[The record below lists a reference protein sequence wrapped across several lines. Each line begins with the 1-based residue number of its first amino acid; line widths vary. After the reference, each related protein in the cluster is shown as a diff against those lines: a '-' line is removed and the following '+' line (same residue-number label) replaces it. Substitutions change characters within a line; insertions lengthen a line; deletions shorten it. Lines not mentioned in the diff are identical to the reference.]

1 MLQKKHIS
9 VSIFIIQKKE
19 NHTYGV
25 AFYVARSLIIVLL
38 SLYCQSNVYSN
49 MVKKMNKKF
58 IISTAIV
65 AVLLISIGFRF
76 FETKNSEKA
85 QSEAI
90 KKSMIPNVEANVP
103 FEIETSSV
111 IEAPGRIVAVK
122 SADVIARVQGMV
134 MSQHYKEG
142 DVVKKGQLLY
152 IIDPTEFQIAYDK
165 AKANLD
171 TAKAQQ
177 YQAQKDFERTKE
189 LVANDFVS
197 KSEYDNALAARD
209 AANATVKANIAAVND
224 ARRLLSYTRV
234 TAPITGK
241 ISLSTVTVGNF
252 LSSPNTVLT
261 KVVSIDPIY
270 VTYSLDSGIFASLKG
285 DEIIPNGKDKKPIK
299 VEIKLPDGSIYDK
312 TGNADFFDNV
322 ISETTGSITLRA
334 TFPNPESRLIP
345 GDFVNVKVY
354 SNKKIKRMAVPMTAV
369 LQDTNGR
376 YLFVIDENNV
386 AHKRTIETD
395 GEQGNNWIIKSGID
409 KNEKYVETGII
420 KVRDNVPVNIIQKQP
435 AQEDAEPKNDEAK
448 KQEE

>member
-1 MLQKKHIS
+1 
-9 VSIFIIQKKE
+9 
-19 NHTYGV
+19 
-25 AFYVARSLIIVLL
+25 
-38 SLYCQSNVYSN
+38 
-49 MVKKMNKKF
+49 MVKKMNKKLT
-58 IISTAIV
+58 ITITIV
-65 AVLLISIGFRF
+65 LVLLLSIAYRF
-76 FETKNSEKA
+76 FETKNSEKE

-90 KKSMIPNVEANVP
+90 KKSMIPNVEANTP

-111 IEAPGRIVAVK
+111 IEAPGRVVAVK
-122 SADVIARVQGMV
+122 SADVIARVQGMI
-134 MSQHYKEG
+134 MSQHYKDG
-142 DVVKKGQLLY
+142 DLVKKGQLLY

-224 ARRLLSYTRV
+224 AKRLLSYTRV

-241 ISLSTVTVGNF
+241 ISLPVVTVGNF

-270 VTYSLDSGIFASLKG
+270 VTYSLDSGIFASLKE
-285 DEIIPNGKDKKPIK
+285 DEIIPDSKNKKPIK
-299 VEIKLPDGSIYDK
+299 VEIKLPDGSIYNK

-334 TFPNPESRLIP
+334 TFPNPESTLIP
-345 GDFVNVKVY
+345 GDFVGVKVY
-354 SNKKIKRMAVPMTAV
+354 SNKKIKRMAIPMTAV

-386 AHKRTIETD
+386 AHKRSIETD
-395 GEQGNNWIIKSGID
+395 GQQGNNWIIKSGID

-420 KVRDNVPVNIIQKQP
+420 KVRDGVTVNIIEKQT
-435 AQEDAEPKNDEAK
+435 EDKNDAETKKDEAK
-448 KQEE
+448 KQED

>member
-1 MLQKKHIS
+1 
-9 VSIFIIQKKE
+9 
-19 NHTYGV
+19 
-25 AFYVARSLIIVLL
+25 
-38 SLYCQSNVYSN
+38 
-49 MVKKMNKKF
+49 MNKKLT
-58 IISTAIV
+58 ITITIV
-65 AVLLISIGFRF
+65 LVLLLSIAYRF
-76 FETKNSEKA
+76 FETKNSEKE

-90 KKSMIPNVEANVP
+90 KKSMIPNVEANTP

-111 IEAPGRIVAVK
+111 IEAPGRVVAVK
-122 SADVIARVQGMV
+122 SADVIARVQGMI
-134 MSQHYKEG
+134 MSQHYKDG
-142 DVVKKGQLLY
+142 DLVKKGQLLY

-197 KSEYDNALAARD
+197 KSEYDNAFAARD

-224 ARRLLSYTRV
+224 AKRLLSYTRV

-241 ISLSTVTVGNF
+241 ISLPVVTVGNF

-270 VTYSLDSGIFASLKG
+270 VTYSLDSGIFASLKE
-285 DEIIPNGKDKKPIK
+285 DEIIPDSKNKKPIK
-299 VEIKLPDGSIYDK
+299 VEIKLPDGSIYNK

-334 TFPNPESRLIP
+334 TFPNPESTLIP
-345 GDFVNVKVY
+345 GDFVGVKVY
-354 SNKKIKRMAVPMTAV
+354 SNKKIKRMAIPMTAV

-386 AHKRTIETD
+386 AHKRSIETD

-420 KVRDNVPVNIIQKQP
+420 KVRDGVPVNIIEKQT
-435 AQEDAEPKNDEAK
+435 EDKNDAETKKDEAK
-448 KQEE
+448 KQED

>member
-1 MLQKKHIS
+1 
-9 VSIFIIQKKE
+9 
-19 NHTYGV
+19 
-25 AFYVARSLIIVLL
+25 
-38 SLYCQSNVYSN
+38 
-49 MVKKMNKKF
+49 MNKKLT
-58 IISTAIV
+58 ITITIV
-65 AVLLISIGFRF
+65 LVLLLSIAYRF
-76 FETKNSEKA
+76 FETKNSEKE

-90 KKSMIPNVEANVP
+90 KKSMIPNVEANTP

-111 IEAPGRIVAVK
+111 IEAPGRVVAVK
-122 SADVIARVQGMV
+122 SADVIARVQGMI
-134 MSQHYKEG
+134 MSQHYKDG
-142 DVVKKGQLLY
+142 DLVKKGQLLY

-197 KSEYDNALAARD
+197 KSEYDNAFAARD

-224 ARRLLSYTRV
+224 AKRLLSYTRV

-241 ISLSTVTVGNF
+241 ISLPVVTVGNF

-270 VTYSLDSGIFASLKG
+270 VTYSLDSGIFASLKE
-285 DEIIPNGKDKKPIK
+285 DEIIPDSKNKKPIK
-299 VEIKLPDGSIYDK
+299 VEIKLPDGSIYNK

-334 TFPNPESRLIP
+334 TFPNPESTLIP
-345 GDFVNVKVY
+345 GDFVGVKVY
-354 SNKKIKRMAVPMTAV
+354 SNKKIKRMAIPMTAV

-386 AHKRTIETD
+386 AHKRSIETD
-395 GEQGNNWIIKSGID
+395 GQQGNNWIIKSGID

-420 KVRDNVPVNIIQKQP
+420 KVRDGVPVNIIEKQT
-435 AQEDAEPKNDEAK
+435 EDKNDAETKKDEAK
-448 KQEE
+448 KQED

>member
-1 MLQKKHIS
+1 
-9 VSIFIIQKKE
+9 
-19 NHTYGV
+19 
-25 AFYVARSLIIVLL
+25 
-38 SLYCQSNVYSN
+38 
-49 MVKKMNKKF
+49 MVKKMNKKLT
-58 IISTAIV
+58 ITITIV
-65 AVLLISIGFRF
+65 LVLLLSIAYRF
-76 FETKNSEKA
+76 FETKNSEKE

-90 KKSMIPNVEANVP
+90 KKSMIPNVEANTP

-111 IEAPGRIVAVK
+111 IEAPGRVVAVK
-122 SADVIARVQGMV
+122 SADVIARVQGMI
-134 MSQHYKEG
+134 MSQHYKDG
-142 DVVKKGQLLY
+142 DLVKKGQLLY

-224 ARRLLSYTRV
+224 AKRLLSYTRV

-241 ISLSTVTVGNF
+241 ISLPVVTVGNF

-270 VTYSLDSGIFASLKG
+270 VTYSLDSGIFASLKE
-285 DEIIPNGKDKKPIK
+285 DEIIPDSKNKKPIK
-299 VEIKLPDGSIYDK
+299 VEIKLPDGSIYNK
-312 TGNADFFDNV
+312 TGNADFLDNV

-334 TFPNPESRLIP
+334 TFPNPESTLIP
-345 GDFVNVKVY
+345 GDFVGVKVY

-386 AHKRTIETD
+386 AHKRSIETD
-395 GEQGNNWIIKSGID
+395 GQQGNNWIIKSGID

-420 KVRDNVPVNIIQKQP
+420 KVRDGVTVNIIEKQT
-435 AQEDAEPKNDEAK
+435 EDKNDAETKKDEAK
-448 KQEE
+448 KQED

>member
-1 MLQKKHIS
+1 
-9 VSIFIIQKKE
+9 
-19 NHTYGV
+19 
-25 AFYVARSLIIVLL
+25 
-38 SLYCQSNVYSN
+38 
-49 MVKKMNKKF
+49 MNKKLT
-58 IISTAIV
+58 ITITIV
-65 AVLLISIGFRF
+65 LVLLLSIAYRF
-76 FETKNSEKA
+76 FETKNSEKE

-90 KKSMIPNVEANVP
+90 KKSMIPNVEANTP

-111 IEAPGRIVAVK
+111 IEAPGRVVAVK
-122 SADVIARVQGMV
+122 SADVIARVQGMI
-134 MSQHYKEG
+134 MSQHYKDG
-142 DVVKKGQLLY
+142 DLVKKGQLLY

-224 ARRLLSYTRV
+224 AKRLLSYTRV

-241 ISLSTVTVGNF
+241 ISLPVVTVGNF

-270 VTYSLDSGIFASLKG
+270 VTYSLDSGIFASLKE
-285 DEIIPNGKDKKPIK
+285 DEIIPDSKNKKPIK
-299 VEIKLPDGSIYDK
+299 VEIKLPDGSIYNK

-334 TFPNPESRLIP
+334 TFPNPESTLIP
-345 GDFVNVKVY
+345 GDFVGVKVY
-354 SNKKIKRMAVPMTAV
+354 SNKKIKRMAIPMTAV

-386 AHKRTIETD
+386 AHKRSIETD
-395 GEQGNNWIIKSGID
+395 GQQGNNWIIKSGID

-420 KVRDNVPVNIIQKQP
+420 KVRDGVTVNIIEKQT
-435 AQEDAEPKNDEAK
+435 EDKNDAETKKDEAK
-448 KQEE
+448 KQED

>member
-1 MLQKKHIS
+1 
-9 VSIFIIQKKE
+9 
-19 NHTYGV
+19 
-25 AFYVARSLIIVLL
+25 
-38 SLYCQSNVYSN
+38 
-49 MVKKMNKKF
+49 MNKKLT
-58 IISTAIV
+58 ITITIV
-65 AVLLISIGFRF
+65 LVLLLSIAYRF
-76 FETKNSEKA
+76 FETKNSEKE

-90 KKSMIPNVEANVP
+90 KKSMIPNVEANTP

-111 IEAPGRIVAVK
+111 IEAPGRVVAVK
-122 SADVIARVQGMV
+122 SADVIARVQGMI
-134 MSQHYKEG
+134 MSQHYKDG
-142 DVVKKGQLLY
+142 DLVKKGQLLY

-224 ARRLLSYTRV
+224 AKRLLSYTRV

-241 ISLSTVTVGNF
+241 ISLPVVTVGNF

-270 VTYSLDSGIFASLKG
+270 VTYSLDSGIFASLKE
-285 DEIIPNGKDKKPIK
+285 DEIIPDSKNKKPIK
-299 VEIKLPDGSIYDK
+299 VEIKLPDGSIYNK

-334 TFPNPESRLIP
+334 TFPNPESTLIP
-345 GDFVNVKVY
+345 GDFVGVKVY

-386 AHKRTIETD
+386 AHKRSIETD

-420 KVRDNVPVNIIQKQP
+420 KVRDGVTVNIIEKQ
-435 AQEDAEPKNDEAK
+435 AEDKNDAETKKDEAK
-448 KQEE
+448 KQEG

>member
-1 MLQKKHIS
+1 
-9 VSIFIIQKKE
+9 
-19 NHTYGV
+19 
-25 AFYVARSLIIVLL
+25 
-38 SLYCQSNVYSN
+38 
-49 MVKKMNKKF
+49 MVKKMNKKLT
-58 IISTAIV
+58 ITITIV
-65 AVLLISIGFRF
+65 LVLLLSIAYRF
-76 FETKNSEKA
+76 FETKNSEKE

-90 KKSMIPNVEANVP
+90 KKSMIPNVEANTP

-111 IEAPGRIVAVK
+111 IEAPGRVVAVK
-122 SADVIARVQGMV
+122 SADVIARVQGMI
-134 MSQHYKEG
+134 MSQHYKDG
-142 DVVKKGQLLY
+142 DLVKKGQLLY

-224 ARRLLSYTRV
+224 AKRLLSYTRV

-241 ISLSTVTVGNF
+241 ISLPVVTVGNF

-270 VTYSLDSGIFASLKG
+270 VTYSLDSGIFASLKE
-285 DEIIPNGKDKKPIK
+285 DEIIPDSKNKKPIK
-299 VEIKLPDGSIYDK
+299 VEIKLPDGSIYNK

-334 TFPNPESRLIP
+334 TFPNPESTLIP
-345 GDFVNVKVY
+345 GDFVGVKVY

-386 AHKRTIETD
+386 AHKRSIETD
-395 GEQGNNWIIKSGID
+395 GQQGNNWIIKSGID

-420 KVRDNVPVNIIQKQP
+420 KVRDGVTVNIIEKQT
-435 AQEDAEPKNDEAK
+435 EDKNDAETKKDEAK
-448 KQEE
+448 KQED

>member
-1 MLQKKHIS
+1 
-9 VSIFIIQKKE
+9 
-19 NHTYGV
+19 
-25 AFYVARSLIIVLL
+25 
-38 SLYCQSNVYSN
+38 
-49 MVKKMNKKF
+49 MNKKLT
-58 IISTAIV
+58 ITITIV
-65 AVLLISIGFRF
+65 LVLLLSIAYRF
-76 FETKNSEKA
+76 FETKNSEKE

-90 KKSMIPNVEANVP
+90 KKSMIPNVEANTP

-111 IEAPGRIVAVK
+111 IEAPGRVVAVK
-122 SADVIARVQGMV
+122 SADVIARVQGMI
-134 MSQHYKEG
+134 MSQHYKDG
-142 DVVKKGQLLY
+142 DLVKKGQLLY

-224 ARRLLSYTRV
+224 AKRLLSYTRV

-241 ISLSTVTVGNF
+241 ISLPVVTVGNF

-270 VTYSLDSGIFASLKG
+270 VTYSLDSGIFASLKE
-285 DEIIPNGKDKKPIK
+285 DEIIPDSKNKKPIK
-299 VEIKLPDGSIYDK
+299 VEIKLPDGSIYNK

-334 TFPNPESRLIP
+334 TFPNPESTLIP
-345 GDFVNVKVY
+345 GDFVGVKVY

-386 AHKRTIETD
+386 AHKRSIETD
-395 GEQGNNWIIKSGID
+395 GQQGNNWIIKSGID

-420 KVRDNVPVNIIQKQP
+420 KVRDGVPVNIIEKQT
-435 AQEDAEPKNDEAK
+435 EDKNDAETKKDEAK
-448 KQEE
+448 KQED

>member
-1 MLQKKHIS
+1 
-9 VSIFIIQKKE
+9 
-19 NHTYGV
+19 
-25 AFYVARSLIIVLL
+25 
-38 SLYCQSNVYSN
+38 
-49 MVKKMNKKF
+49 MNKKLT
-58 IISTAIV
+58 ITVTIV
-65 AVLLISIGFRF
+65 LILFLSIAYRF
-76 FETKNSEKA
+76 FETKNSEKE

-90 KKSMIPNVEANVP
+90 KKSMVPNVEANTPYEV
-103 FEIETSSV
+103 ETSSV

-122 SADVIARVQGMV
+122 SADVIARVQGMI
-134 MSQHYKEG
+134 MSQHYKDG
-142 DVVKKGQLLY
+142 DLVKKGQLLY

-224 ARRLLSYTRV
+224 AKRLLSYTRV

-241 ISLSTVTVGNF
+241 ISLPVVTVGNF

-270 VTYSLDSGIFASLKG
+270 VTYSLDSGIFASLKE
-285 DEIIPNGKDKKPIK
+285 DEIIPDSKNKKPIK

-334 TFPNPESRLIP
+334 TFPNPNSTLIP
-345 GDFVNVKVY
+345 GDFVSVKVY

-369 LQDTNGR
+369 LQDTNGK
-376 YLFVIDENNV
+376 YLFVIDENNI
-386 AHKRTIETD
+386 AHKRSIETD
-395 GEQGNNWIIKSGID
+395 GQQGNNWIIKSGID

-420 KVRDNVPVNIIQKQP
+420 KVRDGIPVNIIQKQT
-435 AQEDAEPKNDEAK
+435 ADENNAETKKDEAK
-448 KQEE
+448 KQED

>member
-1 MLQKKHIS
+1 
-9 VSIFIIQKKE
+9 
-19 NHTYGV
+19 
-25 AFYVARSLIIVLL
+25 
-38 SLYCQSNVYSN
+38 
-49 MVKKMNKKF
+49 MVKNMNKKLT
-58 IISTAIV
+58 IT
-65 AVLLISIGFRF
+65 ISIVLVLALSIAYRF
-76 FETKNSEKA
+76 FETKNSEKE
-85 QSEAI
+85 QSQAI
-90 KKSMIPNVEANVP
+90 KQSMIPNVEANTP
-103 FEIETSSV
+103 FDIETSSV
-111 IEAPGRIVAVK
+111 IEAPGRVVAVR
-122 SADVIARVQGMV
+122 SADVIARVQGMI
-134 MSQHYKEG
+134 MSQHYKDG
-142 DVVKKGQLLY
+142 DLVKKGQLLY

-224 ARRLLSYTRV
+224 AKRLLSYTRV

-241 ISLSTVTVGNF
+241 ISLPVVTVGNF

-261 KVVSIDPIY
+261 KIVSIDPIY
-270 VTYSLDSGIFASLKG
+270 VTYSLDSGIFSSLKE
-285 DEIIPNGKDKKPIK
+285 DEIIPDSKNKKPIK

-334 TFPNPESRLIP
+334 TFPNPDSTLIP

-354 SNKKIKRMAVPMTAV
+354 SNKKVKRMAVPMSAV

-376 YLFVIDENNV
+376 YLFVIDENNI
-386 AHKRTIETD
+386 AHKRSIETD
-395 GEQGNNWIIKSGID
+395 GEQGNNWIIKSGISKD
-409 KNEKYVETGII
+409 EKYVETGII
-420 KVRDNVPVNIIQKQP
+420 KVRDGVQVRIMEKQEPAAAPQDNENVKQ
-435 AQEDAEPKNDEAK
+435 DEAK

>member
-1 MLQKKHIS
+1 
-9 VSIFIIQKKE
+9 
-19 NHTYGV
+19 
-25 AFYVARSLIIVLL
+25 
-38 SLYCQSNVYSN
+38 
-49 MVKKMNKKF
+49 MVKNMNKKLT
-58 IISTAIV
+58 IT
-65 AVLLISIGFRF
+65 ISIVLVLALSIAYRF
-76 FETKNSEKA
+76 FETKNSEKE
-85 QSEAI
+85 QSQAI
-90 KKSMIPNVEANVP
+90 KQSMIPNVEANTP
-103 FEIETSSV
+103 FDIETSSV
-111 IEAPGRIVAVK
+111 IEAPGRVVAVR
-122 SADVIARVQGMV
+122 SADVIARVQGMI
-134 MSQHYKEG
+134 MSQHYKDG
-142 DVVKKGQLLY
+142 DLVKKGQLLY

-224 ARRLLSYTRV
+224 AKRLLSYTRV

-241 ISLSTVTVGNF
+241 ISLPVVTVGNF

-261 KVVSIDPIY
+261 KIVSIDPIY
-270 VTYSLDSGIFASLKG
+270 VTYSLDSGIFSSLKE
-285 DEIIPNGKDKKPIK
+285 DEIIPDSKNKKPIK

-334 TFPNPESRLIP
+334 TFPNPDSTLIP

-354 SNKKIKRMAVPMTAV
+354 SNKKVKRMAVPMSAV

-376 YLFVIDENNV
+376 YLFVIDENNI
-386 AHKRTIETD
+386 AHKRSIETD
-395 GEQGNNWIIKSGID
+395 GEQGNNWIIKSGISKD
-409 KNEKYVETGII
+409 EKYVETGII
-420 KVRDNVPVNIIQKQP
+420 KVRDGVQVRIMEKQEP
-435 AQEDAEPKNDEAK
+435 AAAPQDNENAKKDEAK
-448 KQEE
+448 NTKG

>member
-1 MLQKKHIS
+1 
-9 VSIFIIQKKE
+9 
-19 NHTYGV
+19 
-25 AFYVARSLIIVLL
+25 
-38 SLYCQSNVYSN
+38 
-49 MVKKMNKKF
+49 MVKNMNKKLT
-58 IISTAIV
+58 IT
-65 AVLLISIGFRF
+65 ISIVLVLALSIAYRF
-76 FETKNSEKA
+76 FETKNSEKE
-85 QSEAI
+85 QSQAI
-90 KKSMIPNVEANVP
+90 KQSMIPNVEANTP
-103 FEIETSSV
+103 FDIETSSV
-111 IEAPGRIVAVK
+111 IEAPGRVVAVR
-122 SADVIARVQGMV
+122 SADVIARVQGMI
-134 MSQHYKEG
+134 MSQHYKDG
-142 DVVKKGQLLY
+142 DLVKKGQLLY

-224 ARRLLSYTRV
+224 AKRLLSYTRV

-241 ISLSTVTVGNF
+241 ISLPVVTVGNF

-261 KVVSIDPIY
+261 KIVSIDPIY
-270 VTYSLDSGIFASLKG
+270 VTYSLDSGIFSSLKE
-285 DEIIPNGKDKKPIK
+285 DEIIPDSKNKKPIK

-334 TFPNPESRLIP
+334 TFPNPDSALIP

-354 SNKKIKRMAVPMTAV
+354 SNKKVKRMAVPMSAV

-376 YLFVIDENNV
+376 YLFVIDENNI
-386 AHKRTIETD
+386 AHKRSIETD
-395 GEQGNNWIIKSGID
+395 GEQGNNWIIKSGISKD
-409 KNEKYVETGII
+409 EKYVETGII
-420 KVRDNVPVNIIQKQP
+420 KVRDGVQVRIMEKQEP
-435 AQEDAEPKNDEAK
+435 AAAPQDNENAKQDEAK

>member
-1 MLQKKHIS
+1 
-9 VSIFIIQKKE
+9 
-19 NHTYGV
+19 
-25 AFYVARSLIIVLL
+25 
-38 SLYCQSNVYSN
+38 
-49 MVKKMNKKF
+49 MNKKLT
-58 IISTAIV
+58 ITITIV
-65 AVLLISIGFRF
+65 LVLLLSIAYRF
-76 FETKNSEKA
+76 FETKNSEKE

-90 KKSMIPNVEANVP
+90 KKSMIPNVEANTP

-111 IEAPGRIVAVK
+111 IEAPGRVVAVK
-122 SADVIARVQGMV
+122 SADVIARVQGMI
-134 MSQHYKEG
+134 MSQHYKDG
-142 DVVKKGQLLY
+142 DLVKKGQLLY

-224 ARRLLSYTRV
+224 AKRLLSYTRV

-241 ISLSTVTVGNF
+241 ISLPVVTVGNF

-270 VTYSLDSGIFASLKG
+270 VTYSLDSGIFASLKE
-285 DEIIPNGKDKKPIK
+285 DEIIPDSKNKKPIK
-299 VEIKLPDGSIYDK
+299 VEIKLPDGSIYNK

-334 TFPNPESRLIP
+334 TFPNPESTLIP
-345 GDFVNVKVY
+345 GDFVGVKVY

-386 AHKRTIETD
+386 AHKRSIETD
-395 GEQGNNWIIKSGID
+395 GQQGNNWIIKSGID

-420 KVRDNVPVNIIQKQP
+420 KVRDGVTVNIIEKQT
-435 AQEDAEPKNDEAK
+435 EDKNDAETKKDEAK
-448 KQEE
+448 KQED

>member
-1 MLQKKHIS
+1 
-9 VSIFIIQKKE
+9 
-19 NHTYGV
+19 
-25 AFYVARSLIIVLL
+25 
-38 SLYCQSNVYSN
+38 
-49 MVKKMNKKF
+49 MVKKMNKKLT
-58 IISTAIV
+58 ITITIV
-65 AVLLISIGFRF
+65 LVLLLSIAYRF
-76 FETKNSEKA
+76 FETKNSEKE

-90 KKSMIPNVEANVP
+90 KKSMIPNVEANTP

-111 IEAPGRIVAVK
+111 IEAPGRVVAVK
-122 SADVIARVQGMV
+122 SADVIARVQGMI
-134 MSQHYKEG
+134 MSQHYKDG
-142 DVVKKGQLLY
+142 DLVKKGQLLY

-224 ARRLLSYTRV
+224 AKRLLSYTRV

-241 ISLSTVTVGNF
+241 ISLPVVTVGNF

-270 VTYSLDSGIFASLKG
+270 VTYSLDSGIFASLKE
-285 DEIIPNGKDKKPIK
+285 DEIIPDSKNKKPIK
-299 VEIKLPDGSIYDK
+299 VEIKLPDGSIYNK

-334 TFPNPESRLIP
+334 TFPNPESTLIP
-345 GDFVNVKVY
+345 GDFVGVKVY

-386 AHKRTIETD
+386 AHKRSIETD

-420 KVRDNVPVNIIQKQP
+420 KVRDGVPVNIIEKQ
-435 AQEDAEPKNDEAK
+435 AEDKNNTETKKDEAK
-448 KQEE
+448 KQED

>member
-1 MLQKKHIS
+1 
-9 VSIFIIQKKE
+9 
-19 NHTYGV
+19 
-25 AFYVARSLIIVLL
+25 
-38 SLYCQSNVYSN
+38 
-49 MVKKMNKKF
+49 MVKKMNKKLT
-58 IISTAIV
+58 ITITIV
-65 AVLLISIGFRF
+65 LVLLLSITYRF
-76 FETKNSEKA
+76 FETKNSEKE

-90 KKSMIPNVEANVP
+90 KKSMIPNVEANTP

-111 IEAPGRIVAVK
+111 IEAPGRVVAVK
-122 SADVIARVQGMV
+122 SADVIARVQGMI
-134 MSQHYKEG
+134 MSQHYKDG
-142 DVVKKGQLLY
+142 DLVKKGQLLY

-224 ARRLLSYTRV
+224 AKRLLSYTRV

-241 ISLSTVTVGNF
+241 ISLPVVTVGNF

-270 VTYSLDSGIFASLKG
+270 VTYSLDSGIFASLKE
-285 DEIIPNGKDKKPIK
+285 DEIIPDSKNKKPIK
-299 VEIKLPDGSIYDK
+299 VEIKLPDGSIYNK

-334 TFPNPESRLIP
+334 TFPNPESTLIP
-345 GDFVNVKVY
+345 GDFVGVKVY

-386 AHKRTIETD
+386 AHKRSIETD
-395 GEQGNNWIIKSGID
+395 GQQGNNWIIKSGID

-420 KVRDNVPVNIIQKQP
+420 KVRDGVPVNIIEKQ
-435 AQEDAEPKNDEAK
+435 AEDKNNTETKKDEAK
-448 KQEE
+448 KQED

>member
-1 MLQKKHIS
+1 
-9 VSIFIIQKKE
+9 
-19 NHTYGV
+19 
-25 AFYVARSLIIVLL
+25 
-38 SLYCQSNVYSN
+38 
-49 MVKKMNKKF
+49 MNKKLT
-58 IISTAIV
+58 ITITIV
-65 AVLLISIGFRF
+65 LVLLLSIAYRF
-76 FETKNSEKA
+76 FETKNSEKE

-90 KKSMIPNVEANVP
+90 KKSMIPNVEANTP

-111 IEAPGRIVAVK
+111 IEAPGRVVAVK
-122 SADVIARVQGMV
+122 SADVIARVQGMI
-134 MSQHYKEG
+134 MSQHYKDG
-142 DVVKKGQLLY
+142 DLVKKGQLLY

-224 ARRLLSYTRV
+224 AKRLLSYTRV

-241 ISLSTVTVGNF
+241 ISLPVVTVGNF

-270 VTYSLDSGIFASLKG
+270 VTYSLDSGIFASLKE
-285 DEIIPNGKDKKPIK
+285 DEIIPDSKNKKPIK
-299 VEIKLPDGSIYDK
+299 VEIKLPDGSIYNK

-334 TFPNPESRLIP
+334 TFPNPESTLIP
-345 GDFVNVKVY
+345 GDFVGVKVY

-386 AHKRTIETD
+386 AHKRSIETD

-420 KVRDNVPVNIIQKQP
+420 KVRDGVTVNIIEKQT
-435 AQEDAEPKNDEAK
+435 EDKNDAETKKDEAK
-448 KQEE
+448 KQED

>member
-1 MLQKKHIS
+1 
-9 VSIFIIQKKE
+9 
-19 NHTYGV
+19 
-25 AFYVARSLIIVLL
+25 
-38 SLYCQSNVYSN
+38 
-49 MVKKMNKKF
+49 MNKKLT
-58 IISTAIV
+58 ITITIV
-65 AVLLISIGFRF
+65 LVLLLSIAYRF
-76 FETKNSEKA
+76 FETKNSEKE

-90 KKSMIPNVEANVP
+90 KKSMIPNVEANTP

-111 IEAPGRIVAVK
+111 IEAPGRVVAVK
-122 SADVIARVQGMV
+122 SADVIARVQGMI
-134 MSQHYKEG
+134 MSQHYKDG
-142 DVVKKGQLLY
+142 DLVKKGQLLY

-224 ARRLLSYTRV
+224 AKRLLSYTRV

-241 ISLSTVTVGNF
+241 ISLPVVTVGNF

-270 VTYSLDSGIFASLKG
+270 VTYSLDSGIFASLKE
-285 DEIIPNGKDKKPIK
+285 DEIIPDSKNKKPIK
-299 VEIKLPDGSIYDK
+299 VEIKLPDGSIYNK

-334 TFPNPESRLIP
+334 TFPNPESTLIP
-345 GDFVNVKVY
+345 GDFVGVKVY

-386 AHKRTIETD
+386 AHKRSIETD

-420 KVRDNVPVNIIQKQP
+420 KVRDGVPVNIIEKQT
-435 AQEDAEPKNDEAK
+435 EDKNDAETKKDEAK
-448 KQEE
+448 KQED

>member
-1 MLQKKHIS
+1 
-9 VSIFIIQKKE
+9 
-19 NHTYGV
+19 
-25 AFYVARSLIIVLL
+25 
-38 SLYCQSNVYSN
+38 
-49 MVKKMNKKF
+49 MVKKMNKKLT
-58 IISTAIV
+58 ITITIV
-65 AVLLISIGFRF
+65 LVLLLSIAYRF
-76 FETKNSEKA
+76 FETKNSEKE

-90 KKSMIPNVEANVP
+90 KKSMIPNVEANTP

-111 IEAPGRIVAVK
+111 IEAPGRVVAVK
-122 SADVIARVQGMV
+122 SADVIARVQGMI
-134 MSQHYKEG
+134 MSQHYKDG
-142 DVVKKGQLLY
+142 DLVKKGQLLY

-224 ARRLLSYTRV
+224 AKRLLSYTRV

-241 ISLSTVTVGNF
+241 ISLPVVTVGNF

-270 VTYSLDSGIFASLKG
+270 VTYSLDSGIFASLKE
-285 DEIIPNGKDKKPIK
+285 DEIIPDSKNKKPIK
-299 VEIKLPDGSIYDK
+299 VEIKLPDGSIYNK

-334 TFPNPESRLIP
+334 TFPNPESTLIP
-345 GDFVNVKVY
+345 GDFVGVKVY

-386 AHKRTIETD
+386 AHKRSIETD

-420 KVRDNVPVNIIQKQP
+420 KVRDGVPVNIIEKQ
-435 AQEDAEPKNDEAK
+435 AEDKNDAETKKDEAK
-448 KQEE
+448 KQED

>member
-1 MLQKKHIS
+1 
-9 VSIFIIQKKE
+9 
-19 NHTYGV
+19 
-25 AFYVARSLIIVLL
+25 
-38 SLYCQSNVYSN
+38 
-49 MVKKMNKKF
+49 MNKKLT
-58 IISTAIV
+58 ITITIV
-65 AVLLISIGFRF
+65 LVLLLSIAYRF
-76 FETKNSEKA
+76 FETKNSEKE

-90 KKSMIPNVEANVP
+90 KKSMIPNVEANTP

-111 IEAPGRIVAVK
+111 IEAPGRVVAVK
-122 SADVIARVQGMV
+122 SADVIARVQGMI
-134 MSQHYKEG
+134 MSQHYKDG
-142 DVVKKGQLLY
+142 DLVKKGQLLY

-224 ARRLLSYTRV
+224 AKRLLSYTRV

-241 ISLSTVTVGNF
+241 ISLPVVTVGNF

-270 VTYSLDSGIFASLKG
+270 VTYSLDSGIFASLKE
-285 DEIIPNGKDKKPIK
+285 DEIIPDSKNKKPIK
-299 VEIKLPDGSIYDK
+299 VEIKLPDGSIYNK

-334 TFPNPESRLIP
+334 TFPNPESTLIP
-345 GDFVNVKVY
+345 GDFVGVKVY

-386 AHKRTIETD
+386 AHKRSIETD
-395 GEQGNNWIIKSGID
+395 GQQGNNWIIKSGID

-420 KVRDNVPVNIIQKQP
+420 KVRDGVPVNIIEKQ
-435 AQEDAEPKNDEAK
+435 AEDKNNAETKKDEAK
-448 KQEE
+448 KQED

>member
-1 MLQKKHIS
+1 
-9 VSIFIIQKKE
+9 
-19 NHTYGV
+19 
-25 AFYVARSLIIVLL
+25 
-38 SLYCQSNVYSN
+38 
-49 MVKKMNKKF
+49 MVKKMNKKLT
-58 IISTAIV
+58 ITITIV
-65 AVLLISIGFRF
+65 LVLLLSIAYRF
-76 FETKNSEKA
+76 FETKNSEKE

-90 KKSMIPNVEANVP
+90 KKSMIPNVEANTP

-111 IEAPGRIVAVK
+111 IEAPGRVVAVK
-122 SADVIARVQGMV
+122 SADVIARVQGMI
-134 MSQHYKEG
+134 MSQHYKDG
-142 DVVKKGQLLY
+142 DLVKKGQLLY

-224 ARRLLSYTRV
+224 AKRLLSYTRV

-241 ISLSTVTVGNF
+241 ISLPVVTVGNF

-270 VTYSLDSGIFASLKG
+270 VTYSLDSGIFASLKE
-285 DEIIPNGKDKKPIK
+285 DEIIPDSKNKKPIK
-299 VEIKLPDGSIYDK
+299 VEIKLPDGSIYNK

-334 TFPNPESRLIP
+334 TFPNPESTLIP
-345 GDFVNVKVY
+345 GDFVGVKVY

-386 AHKRTIETD
+386 AHKRSIETD
-395 GEQGNNWIIKSGID
+395 GQQGNNWIIKSGID

-420 KVRDNVPVNIIQKQP
+420 KVRDGVPVNIIEKQ
-435 AQEDAEPKNDEAK
+435 AEDKNNTETKKDEAK
-448 KQEE
+448 KQED

>member
-1 MLQKKHIS
+1 
-9 VSIFIIQKKE
+9 
-19 NHTYGV
+19 
-25 AFYVARSLIIVLL
+25 
-38 SLYCQSNVYSN
+38 
-49 MVKKMNKKF
+49 MVKNMNKKLT
-58 IISTAIV
+58 IT
-65 AVLLISIGFRF
+65 ISIVLVLALSIAYRF
-76 FETKNSEKA
+76 FETKNSEKE
-85 QSEAI
+85 QSQAI
-90 KKSMIPNVEANVP
+90 KQSMIPNVEANTP
-103 FEIETSSV
+103 FDIETSSV
-111 IEAPGRIVAVK
+111 IEAPGRVVAVR
-122 SADVIARVQGMV
+122 SADVIARVQGMI
-134 MSQHYKEG
+134 MSQHYKDG
-142 DVVKKGQLLY
+142 DLVKKGQLLY

-224 ARRLLSYTRV
+224 AKRLLSYTRV

-241 ISLSTVTVGNF
+241 ISLPVVTVGNF

-270 VTYSLDSGIFASLKG
+270 VTYSLDSGIFSSLKE
-285 DEIIPNGKDKKPIK
+285 DEIIPNSKNKKPIK

-334 TFPNPESRLIP
+334 TFPNPDSTLIP

-354 SNKKIKRMAVPMTAV
+354 SNKKVKRMAVPMSAV

-376 YLFVIDENNV
+376 YLFVIDENNI
-386 AHKRTIETD
+386 AHKRSIETD
-395 GEQGNNWIIKSGID
+395 GEQGNNWIIKSGISKD
-409 KNEKYVETGII
+409 EKYVETGII
-420 KVRDNVPVNIIQKQP
+420 KVRDGVQVRIMEKQEP
-435 AQEDAEPKNDEAK
+435 AAAPQDNENAKKDEAK
-448 KQEE
+448 NTKG

>member
-1 MLQKKHIS
+1 
-9 VSIFIIQKKE
+9 
-19 NHTYGV
+19 
-25 AFYVARSLIIVLL
+25 
-38 SLYCQSNVYSN
+38 
-49 MVKKMNKKF
+49 MVKKMNKKLT
-58 IISTAIV
+58 ITITIV
-65 AVLLISIGFRF
+65 LVLLLSIAYRF
-76 FETKNSEKA
+76 FETKNSEKE

-90 KKSMIPNVEANVP
+90 KKSMIPNVEANTP

-111 IEAPGRIVAVK
+111 IEAPGRVVAVK
-122 SADVIARVQGMV
+122 SADVIARVQGMI
-134 MSQHYKEG
+134 MSQHYKDG
-142 DVVKKGQLLY
+142 DLVKKGQLLY

-224 ARRLLSYTRV
+224 AKRLLSYTRV

-241 ISLSTVTVGNF
+241 ISLPVVTVGNF

-270 VTYSLDSGIFASLKG
+270 VTYSLDSGIFASLKE
-285 DEIIPNGKDKKPIK
+285 DEIIPDSKNKKPIK
-299 VEIKLPDGSIYDK
+299 VEIKLPDGSIYNK

-334 TFPNPESRLIP
+334 TFPNPESTLIP
-345 GDFVNVKVY
+345 GDFVGVKVY

-386 AHKRTIETD
+386 AHKRSIETD
-395 GEQGNNWIIKSGID
+395 GQQGNNWIIKSGID

-420 KVRDNVPVNIIQKQP
+420 KVRDGVTVNIIEKQ
-435 AQEDAEPKNDEAK
+435 AEDKNDAETKKDEAK
-448 KQEE
+448 KQED

>member
-1 MLQKKHIS
+1 
-9 VSIFIIQKKE
+9 
-19 NHTYGV
+19 
-25 AFYVARSLIIVLL
+25 
-38 SLYCQSNVYSN
+38 
-49 MVKKMNKKF
+49 MNKKLT
-58 IISTAIV
+58 ITITIV
-65 AVLLISIGFRF
+65 LVLLLSIAYRF
-76 FETKNSEKA
+76 FETKNSEKE

-90 KKSMIPNVEANVP
+90 KKSMIPNVEANTP

-111 IEAPGRIVAVK
+111 IEAPGRVVAVK
-122 SADVIARVQGMV
+122 SADVIARVQGMI
-134 MSQHYKEG
+134 MSQHYKDG
-142 DVVKKGQLLY
+142 DLVKKGQLLY

-224 ARRLLSYTRV
+224 AKRLLSYTRV

-241 ISLSTVTVGNF
+241 ISLPVVTVGNF

-270 VTYSLDSGIFASLKG
+270 VTYSLDSGIFASLKE
-285 DEIIPNGKDKKPIK
+285 DEIIPDSKNKKPIK
-299 VEIKLPDGSIYDK
+299 VEIKLPDGSIYNK

-334 TFPNPESRLIP
+334 TFPNPESTLIP
-345 GDFVNVKVY
+345 GDFVGVKVY

-386 AHKRTIETD
+386 AHKRSIETD

-420 KVRDNVPVNIIQKQP
+420 KVRDGVTVNIIEKQ
-435 AQEDAEPKNDEAK
+435 AEDKNDAETKKDEAK
-448 KQEE
+448 KHEG

>member
-1 MLQKKHIS
+1 
-9 VSIFIIQKKE
+9 
-19 NHTYGV
+19 
-25 AFYVARSLIIVLL
+25 
-38 SLYCQSNVYSN
+38 
-49 MVKKMNKKF
+49 MVKNMNKKLT
-58 IISTAIV
+58 IT
-65 AVLLISIGFRF
+65 ISIVLVLALSIAYRF
-76 FETKNSEKA
+76 FETKNSEKE
-85 QSEAI
+85 QSQAI
-90 KKSMIPNVEANVP
+90 KQSMIPNVEANTP
-103 FEIETSSV
+103 FDIETSSV
-111 IEAPGRIVAVK
+111 IEAPGRVVAVR
-122 SADVIARVQGMV
+122 SADVIARVQGMI
-134 MSQHYKEG
+134 MSQHYKDG
-142 DVVKKGQLLY
+142 DLVKKGQLLY

-224 ARRLLSYTRV
+224 AKRLLSYTRV

-241 ISLSTVTVGNF
+241 ISLPVVTVGNF

-270 VTYSLDSGIFASLKG
+270 VTYSLDSGIFSSLKE
-285 DEIIPNGKDKKPIK
+285 DEIIPDSKNKKPIK

-334 TFPNPESRLIP
+334 TFPNPDSTLIP

-354 SNKKIKRMAVPMTAV
+354 SNKKVKRMAVPMSAV

-376 YLFVIDENNV
+376 YLFVIDENNI
-386 AHKRTIETD
+386 AHKRSIETD
-395 GEQGNNWIIKSGID
+395 GEQGNNWIIKSGISKD
-409 KNEKYVETGII
+409 EKYVETGII
-420 KVRDNVPVNIIQKQP
+420 KVRDGVQVRIMEKQEP
-435 AQEDAEPKNDEAK
+435 AAAPQDNENAKKDEAK
-448 KQEE
+448 NTKG

>member
-1 MLQKKHIS
+1 
-9 VSIFIIQKKE
+9 
-19 NHTYGV
+19 
-25 AFYVARSLIIVLL
+25 
-38 SLYCQSNVYSN
+38 
-49 MVKKMNKKF
+49 MNKKLT
-58 IISTAIV
+58 ITITIV
-65 AVLLISIGFRF
+65 LVLLLSIAYRF
-76 FETKNSEKA
+76 FETKNSEKE

-90 KKSMIPNVEANVP
+90 KKSMIPNVEANTP

-111 IEAPGRIVAVK
+111 IEAPGRVVAVK
-122 SADVIARVQGMV
+122 SADVIARVQGMI
-134 MSQHYKEG
+134 MSQHYKDG
-142 DVVKKGQLLY
+142 DLVKKGQLLY

-224 ARRLLSYTRV
+224 AKRLLSYTRV

-241 ISLSTVTVGNF
+241 ISLPVVTVGNF

-270 VTYSLDSGIFASLKG
+270 VTYSLDSGIFASLKE
-285 DEIIPNGKDKKPIK
+285 DEIIPDSKNKKPIK
-299 VEIKLPDGSIYDK
+299 VEIKLPDGSIYNK

-334 TFPNPESRLIP
+334 TFPNPESTLIP
-345 GDFVNVKVY
+345 GDFVGVKVY

-386 AHKRTIETD
+386 AHKRSIETD

-420 KVRDNVPVNIIQKQP
+420 KVRDGVPVNIIEKQ
-435 AQEDAEPKNDEAK
+435 AEDKNDAETKKDEAK
-448 KQEE
+448 KQED

>member
-1 MLQKKHIS
+1 
-9 VSIFIIQKKE
+9 
-19 NHTYGV
+19 
-25 AFYVARSLIIVLL
+25 
-38 SLYCQSNVYSN
+38 
-49 MVKKMNKKF
+49 MVKNMNKKLT
-58 IISTAIV
+58 IT
-65 AVLLISIGFRF
+65 ISIVLVLALSIAYRF
-76 FETKNSEKA
+76 FETKNSEKE
-85 QSEAI
+85 QSQAI
-90 KKSMIPNVEANVP
+90 KQSMIPNVEANTP
-103 FEIETSSV
+103 FDIETSSV
-111 IEAPGRIVAVK
+111 IEAPGRVVAVR
-122 SADVIARVQGMV
+122 SADVIARVQGMI
-134 MSQHYKEG
+134 MSQHYKDG
-142 DVVKKGQLLY
+142 DLVKKGQLLY

-224 ARRLLSYTRV
+224 AKRLLSYTRV

-241 ISLSTVTVGNF
+241 ISLPVVTVGNF

-270 VTYSLDSGIFASLKG
+270 VTYSLDSGIFSSLKE
-285 DEIIPNGKDKKPIK
+285 DEIIPDSKNKKPIK

-334 TFPNPESRLIP
+334 TFPNPDSTLIP

-354 SNKKIKRMAVPMTAV
+354 SNKKVKRMAVPMSAV

-376 YLFVIDENNV
+376 YLFVIDENNI
-386 AHKRTIETD
+386 AHKRSIETD
-395 GEQGNNWIIKSGID
+395 GEQGNNWIIKSGISKD
-409 KNEKYVETGII
+409 EKYVETGII
-420 KVRDNVPVNIIQKQP
+420 KVRDGVQVRIMEKQEP
-435 AQEDAEPKNDEAK
+435 AAAPQDNENAKQDEAK

>member
-1 MLQKKHIS
+1 
-9 VSIFIIQKKE
+9 
-19 NHTYGV
+19 
-25 AFYVARSLIIVLL
+25 
-38 SLYCQSNVYSN
+38 
-49 MVKKMNKKF
+49 MVKKMNKKLT
-58 IISTAIV
+58 ITITIV
-65 AVLLISIGFRF
+65 LVLLLSIAYRF
-76 FETKNSEKA
+76 FETKNSEKE

-90 KKSMIPNVEANVP
+90 KKSMIPNVEANTP

-111 IEAPGRIVAVK
+111 IEAPGRVVAVK
-122 SADVIARVQGMV
+122 SADVIARVQGMI
-134 MSQHYKEG
+134 MSQHYKDG
-142 DVVKKGQLLY
+142 DLVKKGQLLY

-224 ARRLLSYTRV
+224 AKRLLSYTRV

-241 ISLSTVTVGNF
+241 ISLPVVTVGNF

-270 VTYSLDSGIFASLKG
+270 VTYSLDSGIFASLKE
-285 DEIIPNGKDKKPIK
+285 DEIIPDSKNKKPIK
-299 VEIKLPDGSIYDK
+299 VEIKLPDGSIYNK

-334 TFPNPESRLIP
+334 TFPNPESTLIP
-345 GDFVNVKVY
+345 GDFVGVKVY

-386 AHKRTIETD
+386 AHKRSIETD
-395 GEQGNNWIIKSGID
+395 GQQGNNWIIKSGID

-420 KVRDNVPVNIIQKQP
+420 KVRDGVPVNIIEKQT
-435 AQEDAEPKNDEAK
+435 EDKNDAETKKDEAK
-448 KQEE
+448 KQED

>member
-1 MLQKKHIS
+1 
-9 VSIFIIQKKE
+9 
-19 NHTYGV
+19 
-25 AFYVARSLIIVLL
+25 
-38 SLYCQSNVYSN
+38 
-49 MVKKMNKKF
+49 MVKKMNKKLT
-58 IISTAIV
+58 ITITIV
-65 AVLLISIGFRF
+65 LVLLLSIAYRF
-76 FETKNSEKA
+76 FETKNSEKE

-90 KKSMIPNVEANVP
+90 KKSMIPNVEANTP

-111 IEAPGRIVAVK
+111 IEAPGRVVAVK
-122 SADVIARVQGMV
+122 SADVIARVQGMI
-134 MSQHYKEG
+134 MSQHYKDG
-142 DVVKKGQLLY
+142 DLVKKGQLLY

-224 ARRLLSYTRV
+224 AKRLLSYTRV

-241 ISLSTVTVGNF
+241 ISLPVVTVGNF

-270 VTYSLDSGIFASLKG
+270 VTYSLDSGIFASLKE
-285 DEIIPNGKDKKPIK
+285 DEIIPDSKNKKPIK
-299 VEIKLPDGSIYDK
+299 VEIKLPDGSIYNK

-334 TFPNPESRLIP
+334 TFPNPESTLIP
-345 GDFVNVKVY
+345 GDFVGVKVY

-386 AHKRTIETD
+386 AHKRSIETD

-420 KVRDNVPVNIIQKQP
+420 KVRDGVTVNIIEKQT
-435 AQEDAEPKNDEAK
+435 EDKNDAETKKDEAK
-448 KQEE
+448 KQED

>member
-1 MLQKKHIS
+1 
-9 VSIFIIQKKE
+9 
-19 NHTYGV
+19 
-25 AFYVARSLIIVLL
+25 
-38 SLYCQSNVYSN
+38 
-49 MVKKMNKKF
+49 MVKKMNKKLT
-58 IISTAIV
+58 ITITIV
-65 AVLLISIGFRF
+65 LVLLLSIAYRF
-76 FETKNSEKA
+76 FETKNSEKE

-90 KKSMIPNVEANVP
+90 KKSMIPNVEANTP

-111 IEAPGRIVAVK
+111 IEAPGRVVAVK
-122 SADVIARVQGMV
+122 SADVIARVQGMI
-134 MSQHYKEG
+134 MSQHYKDG
-142 DVVKKGQLLY
+142 DLVKKGQLLY

-224 ARRLLSYTRV
+224 AKRLLSYTRV

-241 ISLSTVTVGNF
+241 ISLPVVTVGNF

-270 VTYSLDSGIFASLKG
+270 VTYSLDSGIFASLKE
-285 DEIIPNGKDKKPIK
+285 DEIIPDSKNKKPIK
-299 VEIKLPDGSIYDK
+299 VEIKLPDGSIYNK

-334 TFPNPESRLIP
+334 TFPNPESTLIP
-345 GDFVNVKVY
+345 GDFVGVKVY

-386 AHKRTIETD
+386 AHKRSIETD
-395 GEQGNNWIIKSGID
+395 GQQDNNWIIKSGID

-420 KVRDNVPVNIIQKQP
+420 KVRDGVPVNIIEKQT
-435 AQEDAEPKNDEAK
+435 EDKNDAETKKDKAK
-448 KQEE
+448 KQED

>member
-1 MLQKKHIS
+1 
-9 VSIFIIQKKE
+9 
-19 NHTYGV
+19 
-25 AFYVARSLIIVLL
+25 
-38 SLYCQSNVYSN
+38 
-49 MVKKMNKKF
+49 MNKKLT
-58 IISTAIV
+58 ITITIV
-65 AVLLISIGFRF
+65 LVLLLSIAYRF
-76 FETKNSEKA
+76 FETKNSEKE

-90 KKSMIPNVEANVP
+90 KKSMIPNVEANTP

-111 IEAPGRIVAVK
+111 IEAPGRVVAVK
-122 SADVIARVQGMV
+122 SADVIARVQGMI
-134 MSQHYKEG
+134 MSQHYKDG
-142 DVVKKGQLLY
+142 DLVKKGQLLY

-197 KSEYDNALAARD
+197 KSEYDNAFAARD

-224 ARRLLSYTRV
+224 AKRLLSYTRV

-241 ISLSTVTVGNF
+241 ISLPVVTVGNF

-270 VTYSLDSGIFASLKG
+270 VTYSLDSGIFASLKE
-285 DEIIPNGKDKKPIK
+285 DEIIPDSKNKKPIK
-299 VEIKLPDGSIYDK
+299 VEIKLPDGSIYNK

-334 TFPNPESRLIP
+334 TFPNPESTLIP
-345 GDFVNVKVY
+345 GDFVGVKVY

-386 AHKRTIETD
+386 AHKRSIETD
-395 GEQGNNWIIKSGID
+395 GQQGNNWIIKSGID

-420 KVRDNVPVNIIQKQP
+420 KVRDGVTVNIIEKQT
-435 AQEDAEPKNDEAK
+435 EDKNDAETKKDEAK
-448 KQEE
+448 KQED

>member
-1 MLQKKHIS
+1 
-9 VSIFIIQKKE
+9 
-19 NHTYGV
+19 
-25 AFYVARSLIIVLL
+25 
-38 SLYCQSNVYSN
+38 
-49 MVKKMNKKF
+49 MVKKMNKKLT
-58 IISTAIV
+58 ITITIV
-65 AVLLISIGFRF
+65 LVLLLSIAYRF
-76 FETKNSEKA
+76 FETKNSEKE

-90 KKSMIPNVEANVP
+90 KKSMIPNVEANTP

-111 IEAPGRIVAVK
+111 IEAPGRVVAVK
-122 SADVIARVQGMV
+122 SADVIARVQGMI
-134 MSQHYKEG
+134 MSQHYKDG
-142 DVVKKGQLLY
+142 DLVKKGQLLY

-224 ARRLLSYTRV
+224 AKRLLSYTRV

-241 ISLSTVTVGNF
+241 ISLPVVTVGNF

-270 VTYSLDSGIFASLKG
+270 VTYSLDSGIFASLKE
-285 DEIIPNGKDKKPIK
+285 DEIIPDSKNKKPIK
-299 VEIKLPDGSIYDK
+299 VEIKLPDGSIYNK

-334 TFPNPESRLIP
+334 TFPNPESTLIP
-345 GDFVNVKVY
+345 GDFVGVKVY

-386 AHKRTIETD
+386 AHKRSIETD

-420 KVRDNVPVNIIQKQP
+420 KVRDGVTVNIIEKQ
-435 AQEDAEPKNDEAK
+435 AEDKNNTETKKDEAK
-448 KQEE
+448 KQED

>member
-1 MLQKKHIS
+1 
-9 VSIFIIQKKE
+9 
-19 NHTYGV
+19 
-25 AFYVARSLIIVLL
+25 
-38 SLYCQSNVYSN
+38 
-49 MVKKMNKKF
+49 MNKKLT
-58 IISTAIV
+58 ITITIV
-65 AVLLISIGFRF
+65 LVLLLSIAYRF
-76 FETKNSEKA
+76 FETKNSEKE

-90 KKSMIPNVEANVP
+90 KKSMIPNVEANTP

-111 IEAPGRIVAVK
+111 IEAPGRVVAVK
-122 SADVIARVQGMV
+122 SADVIARVQGMI
-134 MSQHYKEG
+134 MSQHYKDG
-142 DVVKKGQLLY
+142 DLVKKGQLLY

-224 ARRLLSYTRV
+224 AKRLLSYTRV

-241 ISLSTVTVGNF
+241 ISLPVVTVGNF

-270 VTYSLDSGIFASLKG
+270 VTYSLDSGIFASLKE
-285 DEIIPNGKDKKPIK
+285 DEIIPDSKNKKPIK
-299 VEIKLPDGSIYDK
+299 VEIKLPDGSIYNK

-334 TFPNPESRLIP
+334 TFPNPESTLIP
-345 GDFVNVKVY
+345 GDFVGVKVY

-386 AHKRTIETD
+386 AHKRSIETD
-395 GEQGNNWIIKSGID
+395 GQQDNNWIIKSGID

-420 KVRDNVPVNIIQKQP
+420 KVRDGVTVNIIEKQT
-435 AQEDAEPKNDEAK
+435 EDKNDAETKKDKAK
-448 KQEE
+448 KQED

>member
-1 MLQKKHIS
+1 
-9 VSIFIIQKKE
+9 
-19 NHTYGV
+19 
-25 AFYVARSLIIVLL
+25 
-38 SLYCQSNVYSN
+38 
-49 MVKKMNKKF
+49 MVKKMNKKLT
-58 IISTAIV
+58 ITITIV
-65 AVLLISIGFRF
+65 LVLLLSIAYRF
-76 FETKNSEKA
+76 FETKNSEKE

-90 KKSMIPNVEANVP
+90 KKSMIPNVEANTP

-111 IEAPGRIVAVK
+111 IEAPGRVVAVK
-122 SADVIARVQGMV
+122 SADVIARVQGMI
-134 MSQHYKEG
+134 MSQHYKDG
-142 DVVKKGQLLY
+142 DLVKKGQLLY

-224 ARRLLSYTRV
+224 AKRLLSYTRV

-241 ISLSTVTVGNF
+241 ISLPVVTVGNF

-270 VTYSLDSGIFASLKG
+270 VTYSLDSGIFASLKE
-285 DEIIPNGKDKKPIK
+285 DEIIPDSKNKKPIK
-299 VEIKLPDGSIYDK
+299 VEIKLPDGSIYNK

-334 TFPNPESRLIP
+334 TFPNPESTLIP
-345 GDFVNVKVY
+345 GDFVGVKVY

-386 AHKRTIETD
+386 AHKRSIETD

-420 KVRDNVPVNIIQKQP
+420 KVRDGVPVNIIEKQT
-435 AQEDAEPKNDEAK
+435 EDKNDAETKKDEAK
-448 KQEE
+448 KQED

>member
-1 MLQKKHIS
+1 
-9 VSIFIIQKKE
+9 
-19 NHTYGV
+19 
-25 AFYVARSLIIVLL
+25 
-38 SLYCQSNVYSN
+38 
-49 MVKKMNKKF
+49 MNKKLT
-58 IISTAIV
+58 ITITIV
-65 AVLLISIGFRF
+65 LVLLLSIAYRF
-76 FETKNSEKA
+76 FETKNSEKE

-90 KKSMIPNVEANVP
+90 KKSMIPNVEANTP

-111 IEAPGRIVAVK
+111 IEAPGRVVAVK
-122 SADVIARVQGMV
+122 SADVIARVQGMI
-134 MSQHYKEG
+134 MSQHYKDG
-142 DVVKKGQLLY
+142 DLVKKGQLLY

-197 KSEYDNALAARD
+197 KSEYDNAFAARD

-224 ARRLLSYTRV
+224 AKRLLSYTRV

-241 ISLSTVTVGNF
+241 ISLPVVTVGNF

-270 VTYSLDSGIFASLKG
+270 VTYSLDSGIFASLKE
-285 DEIIPNGKDKKPIK
+285 DEIIPDSKNKKPIK
-299 VEIKLPDGSIYDK
+299 VEIKLPDGSIYNK

-334 TFPNPESRLIP
+334 TFPNPESTLIP
-345 GDFVNVKVY
+345 GDFVGVKVY
-354 SNKKIKRMAVPMTAV
+354 SNKKIKRMAIPMTAV

-386 AHKRTIETD
+386 AHKRSIETD
-395 GEQGNNWIIKSGID
+395 GQQGNNWIIKSGID

-420 KVRDNVPVNIIQKQP
+420 KVRDGVTVNIIEKQT
-435 AQEDAEPKNDEAK
+435 EDKNDAETKKDEAK
-448 KQEE
+448 KQED

>member
-1 MLQKKHIS
+1 
-9 VSIFIIQKKE
+9 
-19 NHTYGV
+19 
-25 AFYVARSLIIVLL
+25 
-38 SLYCQSNVYSN
+38 
-49 MVKKMNKKF
+49 MNKKLT
-58 IISTAIV
+58 ITITIV
-65 AVLLISIGFRF
+65 LVLLLSIAYRF
-76 FETKNSEKA
+76 FETKNSEKE

-90 KKSMIPNVEANVP
+90 KKSMIPNVEANTP

-111 IEAPGRIVAVK
+111 IEAPGRVVAVK
-122 SADVIARVQGMV
+122 SADVIARVQGMI
-134 MSQHYKEG
+134 MSQHYKDG
-142 DVVKKGQLLY
+142 DLVKKGQLLY

-224 ARRLLSYTRV
+224 AKRLLSYTRV

-241 ISLSTVTVGNF
+241 ISLPVVTVGNF

-270 VTYSLDSGIFASLKG
+270 VTYSLDSGIFASLKE
-285 DEIIPNGKDKKPIK
+285 DEIIPDSKNKKPIK
-299 VEIKLPDGSIYDK
+299 VEIKLPDGSIYNK

-334 TFPNPESRLIP
+334 TFPNPESTLIP
-345 GDFVNVKVY
+345 GDFVGVKVY

-386 AHKRTIETD
+386 AHKRSIETD
-395 GEQGNNWIIKSGID
+395 GQQGNNWIIKSGID

-420 KVRDNVPVNIIQKQP
+420 KVRDGVTVNIIEKQT
-435 AQEDAEPKNDEAK
+435 EDKNDAETKKDKAK
-448 KQEE
+448 KQED

>member
-1 MLQKKHIS
+1 
-9 VSIFIIQKKE
+9 
-19 NHTYGV
+19 
-25 AFYVARSLIIVLL
+25 
-38 SLYCQSNVYSN
+38 
-49 MVKKMNKKF
+49 MNKKLT
-58 IISTAIV
+58 ITITIV
-65 AVLLISIGFRF
+65 LVLLLSIAYRF
-76 FETKNSEKA
+76 FETKNSEKE

-90 KKSMIPNVEANVP
+90 KKSMIPNVEANTP

-111 IEAPGRIVAVK
+111 IEAPGRVVAVK
-122 SADVIARVQGMV
+122 SADVIARVQGMI
-134 MSQHYKEG
+134 MSQHYKDG
-142 DVVKKGQLLY
+142 DLVKKGQLLY

-224 ARRLLSYTRV
+224 AKRLLSYTRV

-241 ISLSTVTVGNF
+241 ISLPVVTVGNF

-270 VTYSLDSGIFASLKG
+270 VTYSLDSGIFASLKE
-285 DEIIPNGKDKKPIK
+285 DEIIPDSKNKKPIK
-299 VEIKLPDGSIYDK
+299 VEIKLPDGSIYNK

-334 TFPNPESRLIP
+334 TFPNPESTLIP
-345 GDFVNVKVY
+345 GDFVGVKVY

-386 AHKRTIETD
+386 AHKRSIETD
-395 GEQGNNWIIKSGID
+395 GQQGNNWIIKSGID

-420 KVRDNVPVNIIQKQP
+420 KVRDGVTVNIIEKQ
-435 AQEDAEPKNDEAK
+435 AEDKNNTETKKDEAK
-448 KQEE
+448 KQED

>member
-1 MLQKKHIS
+1 
-9 VSIFIIQKKE
+9 
-19 NHTYGV
+19 
-25 AFYVARSLIIVLL
+25 
-38 SLYCQSNVYSN
+38 
-49 MVKKMNKKF
+49 MVKKMNKKLT
-58 IISTAIV
+58 ITITIV
-65 AVLLISIGFRF
+65 LVLLLSIAYRF
-76 FETKNSEKA
+76 FETKNSEKE

-90 KKSMIPNVEANVP
+90 KKSMIPNVEANTP

-111 IEAPGRIVAVK
+111 IEAPGRVVAVK
-122 SADVIARVQGMV
+122 SADVIARVQGMI
-134 MSQHYKEG
+134 MSQHYKDG
-142 DVVKKGQLLY
+142 DLVKKGQLLY

-224 ARRLLSYTRV
+224 AKRLLSYTRV

-241 ISLSTVTVGNF
+241 ISLPVVTVGNF

-270 VTYSLDSGIFASLKG
+270 VTYSLDSGIFASLKE
-285 DEIIPNGKDKKPIK
+285 DEIIPDSKNKKPIK
-299 VEIKLPDGSIYDK
+299 VEIKLPDGSIYNK

-334 TFPNPESRLIP
+334 TFPNPESTLIP
-345 GDFVNVKVY
+345 GDFVGVKVY

-386 AHKRTIETD
+386 AHKRSIETD
-395 GEQGNNWIIKSGID
+395 GQQGNNWIIKSGID

-420 KVRDNVPVNIIQKQP
+420 KVRDGVPVNIIEKQ
-435 AQEDAEPKNDEAK
+435 AEDKNDAETKKDEAK
-448 KQEE
+448 KQED

>member
-1 MLQKKHIS
+1 
-9 VSIFIIQKKE
+9 
-19 NHTYGV
+19 
-25 AFYVARSLIIVLL
+25 
-38 SLYCQSNVYSN
+38 
-49 MVKKMNKKF
+49 MNKKITISVT
-58 IISTAIV
+58 IIAI
-65 AVLLISIGFRF
+65 LLFSIAFRF
-76 FETKNSEKA
+76 FETKNSEKE
-85 QSEAI
+85 QSESI
-90 KKSMIPNVEANVP
+90 KKSMVPNVEINTP
-103 FEIETSSV
+103 FDIETSSV
-111 IEAPGRIVAVK
+111 IEAPGRVVAVK
-122 SADVIARVQGMV
+122 SADVIARVQGMI
-134 MSQHYKEG
+134 MSQHYKDG
-142 DVVKKGQLLY
+142 DLVKKGQLLY
-152 IIDPTEFQIAYDK
+152 IIDPTEFQIAYEK

-224 ARRLLSYTRV
+224 AKRLLSYTRV

-241 ISLSTVTVGNF
+241 ISLPVVTVGNF

-270 VTYSLDSGIFASLKG
+270 VTYSLDSGIFASLKE
-285 DEIIPNGKDKKPIK
+285 DEIIPDSKNKKPIK
-299 VEIKLPDGSIYDK
+299 VEIKLPDGSIYNK

-334 TFPNPESRLIP
+334 TFPNPESTLIP

-376 YLFVIDENNV
+376 YLFVVDENNI
-386 AHKRTIETD
+386 AHKRSIETD
-395 GEQGNNWIIKSGID
+395 GEQGNNWIIKSGINKD
-409 KNEKYVETGII
+409 EKYVETGII
-420 KVRDNVPVNIIQKQP
+420 KVRDGIPVNVIQKQ
-435 AQEDAEPKNDEAK
+435 AVDSEKSNSDTKEAK